1 MATQPE
7 PLRLTLEQ
15 YLEREDRQ
23 GTRHEFV
30 DGLVFALAGASDTH
44 QTILAN
50 LTTLVRPALRG
61 SACRIFTNEIKVIP
75 PNRRRAR
82 YPDLLVTCDESDRAD
97 RYVKRYPKLII
108 EVLSPST
115 AATDRTEKL
124 DEYQTI
130 PTLDEYVLVDSL
142 GVGVLVFRR
151 SLGDSWMQHKYAGDE
166 HLRLSSISLDVSLR
180 DVYEDVDFSALALEN
195 ER

>member
-15 YLEREDRQ
+15 YLEWEDRQ

-30 DGLVFALAGASDTH
+30 DGLVFALAGASD
-44 QTILAN
+44 
-50 LTTLVRPALRG
+50 
-61 SACRIFTNEIKVIP
+61 TNEIKVIP

-82 YPDLLVTCDESDRAD
+82 YPDLLVTCDERDRAD
-97 RYVKRYPKLII
+97 RYVKRYPRLII

>member
-15 YLEREDRQ
+15 YLEWEDRQ

-61 SACRIFTNEIKVIP
+61 SASRIFTNEIKVIP

-82 YPDLLVTCDESDRAD
+82 YPDLLVTCDERDRAD
-97 RYVKRYPKLII
+97 RYVKRYPELII

-115 AATDRTEKL
+115 AATARTEKL

-130 PTLDEYVLVDSL
+130 PTLDELRFSRFTGCRCARLPRVS
-142 GVGVLVFRR
+142 RR
-151 SLGDSWMQHKYAGDE
+151 FMDAAQVCRG
-166 HLRLSSISLDVSLR
+166 RT
-180 DVYEDVDFSALALEN
+180 SALIVNFVRRFTSRCLRRCRFFSTSARE
-195 ER
+195 